1 MASLRE
7 RREAAGLS
15 QAELA
20 ERTGVSRATV
30 GAVEQGRHVPAA
42 DAAVRMARVLGT
54 TVEALFG
61 GGDEKAT
68 LAVDPVLGGRLA
80 DAAPVRVGG
89 VGGRTVA
96 AALGDDEWTAPD
108 GVVEDGRLRLLAPAI
123 PAGLVV
129 AGCDPALSIA
139 ASLLGADRLVAVA
152 ATSGQAVKA
161 LEAGRAHAAL
171 VHGPRLAPPGGIRR
185 IHFARWQA
193 GVGFARSLGAP
204 SLEALLDD
212 VPLIARPRT
221 AATQQAVDRAARRLG
236 LAGPEPAGVADTH
249 VDAARTAQWEGCG
262 AVTMEPVAA
271 RFGLAFHALEE
282 HTVELWVAERWLDH
296 PGLSALAD
304 LLGSGAFRARL
315 APTPGYDLSASG
327 EAA

>member
-1 MASLRE
+1 MPSFRE

-20 ERTGVSRATV
+20 QRTGVSRATI

-42 DAAVRMARVLGT
+42 DAAVRIARALAT

-61 GGDEKAT
+61 QEEQPSLLHAE
-68 LAVDPVLGGRLA
+68 PVLGGRLP
-80 DAAPVRVGG
+80 DGAPVRAGG
-89 VGGRTVA
+89 VGGQVVA

-108 GVVEDGRLRLLAPAI
+108 AVVDGGRLRLLAPAL
-123 PAGLVV
+123 PGGLVV
-129 AGCDPALSIA
+129 AGCDPALA
-139 ASLLGADRLVAVA
+139 VAGSLLGSDRLVAVG
-152 ATSGQAVKA
+152 ATSGQALKA
-161 LEAGRAHAAL
+161 LEAGRCHAAL
-171 VHGPRLAPPGGIRR
+171 VHGPRLQAPAGVRR

-193 GVGFARSLGAP
+193 GVGFDRSLGDP
-204 SLEALLDD
+204 SLEALIDD

-236 LAGPEPAGVADTH
+236 VVPPEPAGVADTH
-249 VDAARTAQWEGCG
+249 VDAARTAQWERCA

-271 RFGLAFHALEE
+271 RFGLDFLALEE
-282 HTVELWVAERWLDH
+282 HAVELWVAERWLDH
-296 PGLSALAD
+296 AGLAALTD
-304 LLGSGAFRARL
+304 LLASRAFRDRL
-315 APTPGYDLSASG
+315 APMPGYDLAQSG